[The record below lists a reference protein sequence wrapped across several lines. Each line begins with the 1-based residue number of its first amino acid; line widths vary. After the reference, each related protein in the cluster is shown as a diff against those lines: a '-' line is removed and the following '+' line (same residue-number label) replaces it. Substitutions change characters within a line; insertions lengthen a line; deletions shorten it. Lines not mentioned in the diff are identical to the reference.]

1 MQDLVRDSMVP
12 GKSGDQVLKET
23 LGKMSREKIEGLV
36 YSASPFLLGSS

>member
-1 MQDLVRDSMVP
+1 MVP